1 MKIVLQPHLKI
12 RLKQRL
18 IPQTYP
24 KKIISGAEFHY
35 FDPLTKHQIAIK
47 VLKYA
52 GKYRPMVAAYDIMVT
67 EIQIIT
73 VYPTDEQEI
82 KNRVLSKRWIKY
94 EKS

>member
-1 MKIVLQPHLKI
+1 MKIILQPHLII

-24 KKIISGAEFHY
+24 SKIVSEAKNQY
-35 FDPLTKHQIAIK
+35 LDSLTNHKIAVKI
-47 VLKYA
+47 LKYNE
-52 GKYRPMVAAYDIMVT
+52 KLRPMVVAYDIISS

-73 VYPTDEQEI
+73 VYPTTEQEI
-82 KNRVLSKRWIKY
+82 KNRVLSERWIKY

>member
-1 MKIVLQPHLKI
+1 MKIILQPHLKI
-12 RLKQRL
+12 RLKQRF
-18 IPQTYP
+18 IPRSYP
-24 KKIISGAEFHY
+24 KQIVSEAEFCF

-52 GKYRPMVAAYDIMVT
+52 GKYRPMVVAYDIMDA

-82 KNRVLSKRWIKY
+82 KNRVLSRRWVKY

>member
-1 MKIVLQPHLKI
+1 MKIILQPHLKI

-18 IPQTYP
+18 IPHSYP
-24 KKIISGAEFHY
+24 KQIVFEAEFCF

-47 VLKYA
+47 VLKYE
-52 GKYRPMVAAYDIMVT
+52 GKYRPMVVAYDIIDD

-82 KNRVLSKRWIKY
+82 KNRVLSRRWIK
-94 EKS
+94 